1 MKVNTPVTNQE
12 QEMVE
17 GTILVSKTDLKG
29 ALTYIN
35 QDFLDISG
43 FSEKELIGSSHNI
56 VRHPDMPPAAF
67 QSLWDTVK
75 QGLPWEG
82 MVKNRCK
89 NGDYYWVHANVIPIT
104 ESGQV
109 TEYMSVRSR
118 PSRQQI
124 EEANALYR
132 AINAGQAS
140 LEPSGLQ
147 KIKSS
152 IVSAKVTHTLFAAVA
167 GALGLQM
174 LLGAWL
180 SHDLSMNHFL
190 IETGFAIVVTLLIGL
205 LLKGLVVKPLHVAAS
220 KLNQVT
226 EGNYFDW
233 ISIGRN
239 DEIGELYNSIKT
251 TQVRLGFEVI
261 NQRQVTSSALR
272 IKSALDHVTTN
283 VTISN
288 SENKLIF
295 MNKVCRELFAE
306 LAQNA
311 PGNGAAFEP
320 CDLIGTSLA
329 DFFPTDELRQIYS
342 AKLDHDETATFSSWG
357 RTFKLIISPVYDAEG
372 HYEGR
377 VTQWAELTE
386 ELTIE
391 EEFDQMVSSANAGD
405 LSQRVATDNKNGFYQ
420 RLAEQLNGLLE
431 ISDRI
436 VKDTVRVFGAL
447 AQGDLT
453 QTIDSSYE
461 GAFDLVKSN
470 ANETVAKLTEI
481 MNDIRESADNVK
493 QGAEEIAQG
502 NLDLSERT
510 ESQAASLEETA
521 ASMEEMTGTVR
532 HNSDNSREADE
543 LASATRALAEKG
555 GDAANEAV
563 NAMGEINSSSRKIAD
578 IIGVIDEIAFQTNL
592 LALNAA
598 VEAAHAGDQGRGFA
612 VVASEVRVLAQRSAG
627 AAKEIKE
634 LIEDSV
640 KKVDDGSHLVE
651 ASGQT
656 LTEIIASVKK
666 VSEIISEISSAG
678 VEQTSGIE
686 QANKAILH
694 IDETTQQNT
703 AMVEETAAASEA
715 LGEQSQKL
723 SQMVAFFRS
732 DASAV
737 MSNEVQSP
745 VQNTERRSA
754 ERPWGAPNAQ
764 GPATAPQ
771 QAMQEVESGEWE
783 QF

>member
-12 QEMVE
+12 REMVE

-29 ALTYIN
+29 TLIYAN
-35 QDFLDISG
+35 QNFLDISG
-43 FSEKELIGSSHNI
+43 FTEKELIGSSHNI

-104 ESGQV
+104 ENGQV
-109 TEYMSVRSR
+109 TEYLSVRSR
-118 PSRQQI
+118 PSRQQV

-132 AINAGQAS
+132 AVNAGQAS

-147 KIKSS
+147 KIKSA
-152 IVSAKVTHTLFAAVA
+152 IVNAKVTHTLYTAVA
-167 GALGLQM
+167 AALGMQVM
-174 LLGAWL
+174 LASWL
-180 SHDLSMNHFL
+180 SHDLNLEHFL
-190 IETGFAIVVTLLIGL
+190 IETAFGIGVTFFIGQ
-205 LLKGLVVKPLHVAAS
+205 LLKGLVVKPLHIAAN
-220 KLNQVT
+220 KLTQIT

-233 ISIGRN
+233 ISIGRR

-261 NQRQVTSSALR
+261 NQQQITSSALR
-272 IKSALDHVTTN
+272 IQSALDCVTTN

-288 SENKLIF
+288 SDNKLIF
-295 MNKVCRELFAE
+295 MNKVCRKLFSE

-311 PGNGAAFEP
+311 SSASTAE
-320 CDLIGTSLA
+320 DLIGTSLA
-329 DFFPTDELRQIYS
+329 DFFPTDDLRQIYS
-342 AKLDHDETATFSSWG
+342 VKLDHDENATFSSWG
-357 RTFKLIISPVYDAEG
+357 RTFKLIISPVYDTEG

-377 VTQWAELTE
+377 VTQWVELTD

-391 EEFDQMVSSANAGD
+391 QEFDQMVTAANAGD
-405 LSQRVATDNKNGFYQ
+405 LSQRIEMGGKQGFYQ
-420 RLAEQLNGLLE
+420 RLAEQLNSLIE
-431 ISDRI
+431 ISDK
-436 VKDTVRVFGAL
+436 VTKDTVRVFSAL

-453 QTIDSSYE
+453 QTIESSYE
-461 GAFDLVKSN
+461 GAFGQVKIN
-470 ANETVAKLTEI
+470 ANATVEKLTSI
-481 MNDIRESADNVK
+481 MSDIRESAENVK
-493 QGAEEIAQG
+493 QGADEIAAG
-502 NLDLSERT
+502 NLNLSERT
-510 ESQAASLEETA
+510 EAQAASLEETA

-532 HNSDNSREADE
+532 HNSDNSQEADE

-563 NAMGEINSSSRKIAD
+563 TAMQEINTSSRKIAD

-656 LTEIIASVKK
+656 LMEIIASVKK

-678 VEQTSGIE
+678 IEQTAGIE
-686 QANKAILH
+686 QANKSILH

-723 SQMVAFFRS
+723 SQMVAFFKL
-732 DASAV
+732 DTNAGF
-737 MSNEVQSP
+737 SNEIQSP
-745 VQNTERRSA
+745 VQNVERRST
-754 ERPWGAPNAQ
+754 ERPWSAPNAQ
-764 GPATAPQ
+764 GPATASQ
-771 QAMQEVESGEWE
+771 QSMQEMESGEWE

>member
-1 MKVNTPVTNQE
+1 
-12 QEMVE
+12 
-17 GTILVSKTDLKG
+17 
-29 ALTYIN
+29 
-35 QDFLDISG
+35 
-43 FSEKELIGSSHNI
+43 
-56 VRHPDMPPAAF
+56 
-67 QSLWDTVK
+67 
-75 QGLPWEG
+75 
-82 MVKNRCK
+82 
-89 NGDYYWVHANVIPIT
+89 
-104 ESGQV
+104 
-109 TEYMSVRSR
+109 
-118 PSRQQI
+118 
-124 EEANALYR
+124 
-132 AINAGQAS
+132 
-140 LEPSGLQ
+140 
-147 KIKSS
+147 
-152 IVSAKVTHTLFAAVA
+152 
-167 GALGLQM
+167 
-174 LLGAWL
+174 
-180 SHDLSMNHFL
+180 
-190 IETGFAIVVTLLIGL
+190 
-205 LLKGLVVKPLHVAAS
+205 
-220 KLNQVT
+220 
-226 EGNYFDW
+226 
-233 ISIGRN
+233 
-239 DEIGELYNSIKT
+239 
-251 TQVRLGFEVI
+251 
-261 NQRQVTSSALR
+261 
-272 IKSALDHVTTN
+272 
-283 VTISN
+283 
-288 SENKLIF
+288 
-295 MNKVCRELFAE
+295 
-306 LAQNA
+306 
-311 PGNGAAFEP
+311 
-320 CDLIGTSLA
+320 
-329 DFFPTDELRQIYS
+329 
-342 AKLDHDETATFSSWG
+342 
-357 RTFKLIISPVYDAEG
+357 
-372 HYEGR
+372 
-377 VTQWAELTE
+377 
-386 ELTIE
+386 
-391 EEFDQMVSSANAGD
+391 
-405 LSQRVATDNKNGFYQ
+405 
-420 RLAEQLNGLLE
+420 
-431 ISDRI
+431 
-436 VKDTVRVFGAL
+436 
-447 AQGDLT
+447 
-453 QTIDSSYE
+453 
-461 GAFDLVKSN
+461 
-470 ANETVAKLTEI
+470 VAKLTEI